1 MGQVIWA
8 PSALN
13 DFESIAEYISKDSP
27 DRASLF
33 IKRLMEATDHLIQF
47 PDSGRI
53 IPEINDPNC
62 REIIYGVYRIMY
74 RIKDDE
80 IWVTGVVH
88 GAQNWKG
95 SL

>member
-1 MGQVIWA
+1 MMT
-8 PSALN
+8 
-13 DFESIAEYISKDSP
+13 F
-27 DRASLF
+27 
-33 IKRLMEATDHLIQF
+33 
-47 PDSGRI
+47 SGTT
-53 IPEINDPNC
+53 
-62 REIIYGVYRIMY
+62 IYGVYRIMY